1 MKFLSISPIFA
12 FGERKDGYDD
22 DLNSENIGL
31 IILKFLEFFQAS
43 ILLNSKTKL
52 LLEYFLLS
60 EFSTN
65 SF

>member
-31 IILKFLEFFQAS
+31 IIFLSLLGLS
-43 ILLNSKTKL
+43 ILVLKL
-52 LLEYFLLS
+52 
-60 EFSTN
+60 
-65 SF
+65 